1 MLKLGFFKEVSL
13 RLPRKQLNQQQIE
26 NKNRL
31 HYKTLC
37 KLFVYNIYLCV
48 CVYKNS
54 TCNVY

>member
-1 MLKLGFFKEVSL
+1 MLKLGCFSKEVSL

-26 NKNRL
+26 NLKKL

-48 CVYKNS
+48 YKNS
-54 TCNVY
+54 ICNVY